1 MLVSEMTTKSYK
13 FQPEVQEW
21 IDIVEQDKFKC
32 CEEQHLLVEHVRHC
46 FETEA
51 IHIDEDQL
59 KHYMHLCD
67 AYLPFKLFPW
77 QKFVITLH
85 DCTYWD
91 DTGQPR
97 WPDLFC
103 MLGRGA
109 GKDGTIATES
119 LLLTSPYN
127 GIREYDVDICANNE
141 EQAVRPAQDLIGFFE
156 VPSIT
161 KKIKRF
167 YHWTKEKITCIKT
180 RSVIKG
186 RTNSPKGKDGL
197 RSGIVIFNEIHQYPN
212 YDNINVF
219 TTGLGKKKHPRR
231 SYYTTNGDVREGP
244 LDDILADGE
253 DILRTGV
260 DDNGLLPFICK
271 LDDKEEVHDE
281 SNWPKAN
288 PSLPYLPDLLLE
300 IRKEY
305 REWKKNPDR
314 LPAFMSKRMNLPE
327 SAKESAVADWEAI
340 AATKQEIPNL
350 KGWSCT
356 VGIDYMKTTDWAAVN
371 FHFKDGDQRYD
382 ICKAWICSASADIPR
397 LKCPWREWI
406 KKPDM
411 LEYVDDVEIHPSII
425 ANYIFEMG
433 KVYNISMVCIDSY
446 RYSLLSDAL
455 AKVKIGKEHGNL
467 MLVKQTDIIKVVPVI
482 DHCFLHRYF
491 HWGDNPVLRWAT
503 NNTKTIRYGRD
514 VGADKGS
521 FVYAKI
527 EAKSRKT
534 DPFMALVASMCAEEK
549 IKERPRLT
557 KVGVITF

>member
-1 MLVSEMTTKSYK
+1 MTTKNYK
-13 FQPEVQEW
+13 FPPEVQEW

-67 AYLPFKLFPW
+67 AYLPFSLFPW
-77 QKFVITLH
+77 QKFAITLH

-119 LLLTSPYN
+119 FLMTSPYN

-156 VPSIT
+156 APSVA
-161 KKIKRF
+161 KKIKKF

-231 SYYTTNGDVREGP
+231 SYYTTNGNVREGP
-244 LDDILADGE
+244 LDDILKDG
-253 DILRTGV
+253 DDVLRGGV
-260 DDNGLLPFICK
+260 ADNGTLYFICK

-281 SNWPKAN
+281 ANWPKAN

-305 REWKKNPDR
+305 REWKKSPER

-327 SAKESAVADWEAI
+327 RMNDRAVTEWENVIATNKEL
-340 AATKQEIPNL
+340 PNL
-350 KGWSCT
+350 RGWSCV
-356 VGIDYMKTTDWAAVN
+356 VGIDYASTSDWVGVDL
-371 FHFKDGDQRYD
+371 HFKKGDERYD
-382 ICKAWICSASADIPR
+382 VAHAWICSESKDLSRIKA
-397 LKCPWREWI
+397 PWREWV
-406 KKPDM
+406 KRG
-411 LEYVDDVEIHPSII
+411 LCTYVEDVEIHPSVISAYI
-425 ANYIFEMG
+425 AEQA
-433 KVYNISMVCIDSY
+433 KLYNIRMVCIDRY
-446 RYSLLSDAL
+446 RYTLLSDAL
-455 AKVKIGKEHGNL
+455 SKVGFSFERKNL
-467 MLVKQTDIIKVVPVI
+467 YLVRQVDILAVTPVI
-482 DHCFLHRYF
+482 NSCFVNKYF
-491 HWGDNPVLRWAT
+491 SWGDNPVLRWCT
-503 NNTKTIRYGRD
+503 GNTKLVPYGKAKGD
-514 VGADKGS
+514 DKGS

-527 EAKSRKT
+527 ESKSRKT
-534 DPFMALVASMCAEEK
+534 DAFMALVAAMVKEDE
-549 IKERPRLT
+549 IKERPTMT